1 MIIIHA
7 LMQVNPEREEQF
19 LAEAKTLLAATHEEE
34 GNLSYELYKHAAQ
47 ENVYI
52 MVETW
57 RDAAAVGSH
66 NTSPHFTG
74 FAAKAGEFLTAP
86 LDVKVY
92 NGELL
97 QQ

>member
-7 LMQVNPEREEQF
+7 VMQVNPEREEQF
-19 LAEAKTLLAATHEEE
+19 LAEVKPLIAATHEEE
-34 GNLSYELYKHAAQ
+34 GNLSYDLYKHTEK
-47 ENVYI
+47 ENAYI

-57 RDAAAVGSH
+57 RDSEAVASH

-97 QQ
+97 GK

>member
-1 MIIIHA
+1 MFIIHA
-7 LMQVNPEREEQF
+7 VMQVNPAREEQF
-19 LAEAKTLLAATHEEE
+19 LAEAKLLLAATHQEE

-47 ENVYI
+47 ENIYI

-57 RDAAAVGSH
+57 RDAEAMANH

-74 FAAKAGEFLTAP
+74 FAAKAAEFLTAP

-92 NGELL
+92 TAEPV